1 MLARMHRISLVL
13 LAVALL
19 AAPAS
24 ARADGTV
31 VVKLSRG
38 ARFHADASV
47 PIARLGLRVVPVA
60 GDPATAAARLARR
73 RGVRW
78 AEVNGRVRALDVAP
92 NDPLYAGGPLPRL
105 GAAAAWQALGLS

>member
-1 MLARMHRISLVL
+1 MLARMHRIVIFTVV
-13 LAVALL
+13 LAVLG
-19 AAPAS
+19 APAV

-38 ARFHADASV
+38 ARLHADASV

-60 GDPATAAARLARR
+60 GDPAAAALRLARR

-78 AEVNGRVRALDVAP
+78 AEVNGRVRALQSAVPD
-92 NDPLYAGGPLPRL
+92 DPLYARGPLPRL
-105 GAAAAWQALGLS
+105 GA